1 MLKKTSWIVA
11 AIYPAIVVF
20 ILIATS
26 GSDQIIMSRGLPV
39 ILIIVFFFFFA
50 FMWMFKKRT

>member
-11 AIYPAIVVF
+11 AIYPAIVVS

-39 ILIIVFFFFFA
+39 ILIIVYFLFFA
-50 FMWMFKKRT
+50 LVWIFKKRT